1 MAGRTENTSPI
12 VTQAAPTDTNTEE
25 ISSEKTVQSAQAPA
39 AVQVASPG
47 RGAEDFIAVEAGRTY
62 KPPLPI
68 FPLYIGRATVLP
80 SVDAEIAGYRAVQAS
95 SGVRFRLLHQRGEG
109 GFRNDQSGHG
119 AMEIGTD

>member
-1 MAGRTENTSPI
+1 MAGTTEKTSPI
-12 VTQAAPTDTNTEE
+12 VNQATPTDTTTEE
-25 ISSEKTVQSAQAPA
+25 SSEETVQLAQAVA

-68 FPLYIGRATVLP
+68 VPLYIGRATVLP